1 MRMVKLSLFLIGIT
15 LIAFACTPKTLHDDS
30 PANVDKENNTEEVL
44 DSGETDSNKYDDE
57 QSLLDNPMSEFFLP
71 SGTNAHYKG
80 EGNEFA
86 ELDIEV
92 TVLDESH
99 VVVDEDNGGVSS
111 RTIYQIQEDKISIL
125 SSEPIDFDDPMPTS
139 DMISKM
145 IPLEIYLQKPFE
157 VGSSFG
163 KWTIIETDATTETPF
178 KTFNDVIVN
187 EMDEDDFINRKY
199 FAKGFGE
206 IKREAIM
213 ITENNDDFIVTST
226 LQSVD

>member
-1 MRMVKLSLFLIGIT
+1 MIKLSLMLIGMS
-15 LIAFACTPKTLHDDS
+15 LIAFACTPKTLDDP
-30 PANVDKENNTEEVL
+30 PANVDKENNNGEEL
-44 DSGETDSNKYDDE
+44 DSGETGSNKDDDE
-57 QSLLDNPMSEFFLP
+57 QSLLDIPMSEFFLS
-71 SGTNAHYKG
+71 SGAKAHYKG

-92 TVLDESH
+92 KVLDKQY
-99 VVVDEDNGGVSS
+99 VVVDEDNGGVSI

-125 SSEPIDFDDPMPTS
+125 SSDPIDFDDPIPTS

-145 IPLEIYLQKPFE
+145 KPLEIYLQKPFE

-163 KWTIIETDATTETPF
+163 KWTITETDATTETPF
-178 KTFNDVIVN
+178 KTFSDVIVI

-199 FAKGFGE
+199 FAQGFGE

-213 ITENNDDFIVTST
+213 KTENNDDFIVTST